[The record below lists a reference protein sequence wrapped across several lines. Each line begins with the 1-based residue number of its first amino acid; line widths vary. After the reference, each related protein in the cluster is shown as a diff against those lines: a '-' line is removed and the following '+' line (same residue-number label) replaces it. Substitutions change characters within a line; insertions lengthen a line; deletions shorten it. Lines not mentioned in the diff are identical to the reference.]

1 MLEYRKYSINS
12 DQKFEI
18 FVLSSFQW
26 LVNNQL
32 RIVGGKILLKR
43 SDFITLTQNSSQ
55 HSEIE
60 LANISK

>member
-43 SDFITLTQNSSQ
+43 SDFITLTRNSSQ